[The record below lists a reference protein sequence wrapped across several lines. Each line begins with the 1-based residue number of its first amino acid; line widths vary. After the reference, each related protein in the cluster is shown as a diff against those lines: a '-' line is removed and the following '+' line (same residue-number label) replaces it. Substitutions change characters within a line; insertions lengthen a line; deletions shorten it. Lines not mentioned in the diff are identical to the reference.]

1 MPDRPDVSIIIV
13 SYNTRELLRECLESL
28 RGTDIP
34 VRADAGLDKTVQA
47 TPRGTD
53 SPVRADTSLDKTV
66 QATPHG
72 TDIPAR
78 AETQPRLD
86 KTVQATREIIV
97 IDNASADGSAQ
108 MVAECFPEVKLIA
121 NSENRGFGAACNQ
134 GLQIAEG
141 RYALILN
148 ADIRAEVGALQRLV
162 AFMDAHP
169 DAIACGGQLRY
180 PDGRIQ
186 PSCARELTLWWV
198 FCEQSLLAKL
208 FPRTR
213 LFGGYWRTYW
223 DFSSTIE
230 TEQVMGACLMLRP
243 CSTDIPVRATDDSAG
258 TDRNVRATQSIEGT
272 DKNVRATGFPLFD
285 ESYFLYCE
293 DTDLCY
299 RIRQA
304 GGKIYYVHDAV
315 FVHHLGASGEPQRA
329 AMVIYY
335 NRGKERYFRKFH
347 GEWQARV
354 CRLLNKLGA
363 LLRVLIGVVGMLFT
377 LGRSQKAKQYTKVFW
392 EVLLRS

>member
-1 MPDRPDVSIIIV
+1 MRERPDLSVIIV

-28 RGTDIP
+28 PLPSGSLSQHTSEREPEG
-34 VRADAGLDKTVQA
+34 K
-47 TPRGTD
+47 
-53 SPVRADTSLDKTV
+53 STSLPPDRGE
-66 QATPHG
+66 AS
-72 TDIPAR
+72 I
-78 AETQPRLD
+78 
-86 KTVQATREIIV
+86 EIIV
-97 IDNASADGSAQ
+97 VDNASADGSAQ
-108 MVAECFPEVKLIA
+108 MVAECFPQVRLIA
-121 NSENRGFGAACNQ
+121 NPDNRGFGAACNQ
-134 GLQIAEG
+134 GLQAAQG

-148 ADIRAEVGALQRLV
+148 ADIRAAPGAVQRLIE
-162 AFMDAHP
+162 FMDAHP
-169 DAIACGGQLRY
+169 DAAACGGQLRY

-230 TEQVMGACLMLRP
+230 TEQVMGACLMLRR
-243 CSTDIPVRATDDSAG
+243 STDSPVGATPRGTDILVRATNSD
-258 TDRNVRATQSIEGT
+258 TDVPAAYSQ
-272 DKNVRATGFPLFD
+272 FPLFD

-299 RIRQA
+299 RLRRA

-329 AMVIYY
+329 EMVIYY

-347 GEWQARV
+347 GAWQAWACRV
-354 CRLLNKLGA
+354 LNKMGA
-363 LLRVLIGVVGMLFT
+363 LLRLCLGVGGTLLT
-377 LGRSQKAKQYTKVFW
+377 LGRSRRARRYAQTFW
-392 EVLLRS
+392 QVWLHA